1 MADHAWLLPS
11 VLLVG
16 EVLALQARFSTA
28 PFEAIDARWAT
39 LLLGLR
45 EFPRVLLSAL
55 TAVVILGWRG
65 IAEEFSRLRSAAVEQ
80 SERSAWVILQLG
92 SFALLW
98 GSAALLLERDP
109 DGGPPETWL
118 LLGWPLLAVCTA
130 GLAARATAPLGAW
143 SALLRRRWRLILTA
157 ASVGTLAWV
166 AGTWSQAQLR
176 EILRLPTLRV
186 AYAMLDP
193 FVDGAFIAPEAFQFG
208 TQNFRVDLA
217 PGCSGLDGIGLVGTF
232 TAAWLF
238 WMRKELRFPRAL
250 VLLPVGIAASW
261 LFNAMRLAMLAV
273 IGEHGSGEAAIAG
286 FHSVAGLVLFCI
298 TAIGVV
304 TIGHSARFQA
314 VRGVERAPWFDAT
327 SAYLL
332 PLLAWIGLGLL
343 AEAFPITP
351 GVRLVVRGAAVIA
364 LLAAGRRHL
373 GELARWPTKAGLIV
387 TAACGA
393 LSLFLPRAWREGVMA
408 SMEFH
413 GALEQVL
420 GAVGTLALTPLVEEL
435 AFRGYLM
442 RRPASVHFELV
453 DPRRAGWIG
462 ILLSTLL
469 FGLLHPAWHV
479 GLIYGFLFCVAY
491 AWRGRLTDAILAH
504 AVSNLTL
511 LLIA

>member
-1 MADHAWLLPS
+1 LAEHAWLLPS
-11 VLLVG
+11 ALLVG
-16 EVLALQARFSTA
+16 EVLALQGRFSTA

-45 EFPRVLLSAL
+45 EFPRLLLSAL

-65 IAEEFSRLRSAAVEQ
+65 IAEEFGRLRARALEQ
-80 SERSAWVILQLG
+80 SERSAWIVLQLG

-109 DGGPPETWL
+109 GGGPPPTWL
-118 LLGWPLLAVCTA
+118 LIGWPLLAVCSA
-130 GLAARATAPLGAW
+130 GLAARATAPLDAW
-143 SALLRRRWRLILTA
+143 IALLHRRWRLMLTA
-157 ASVGTLAWV
+157 ASVGALAWV
-166 AGTWSQAQLR
+166 AGTWSQGQLR
-176 EILRLPTLRV
+176 EVLRLPTLRV
-186 AYAMLDP
+186 AYALLDP

-208 TQNFRVDLA
+208 TQHFRVDLA

-232 TAAWLF
+232 TVAWLI

-250 VLLPVGIAASW
+250 ILLPIGIVASW
-261 LFNAMRLAMLAV
+261 LFNAVRLAMLAM

-286 FHSVAGLVLFCI
+286 FHSVAGLVLFCV

-314 VRGVERAPWFDAT
+314 ARDVERAPWFDAT

-343 AEAFPITP
+343 VEAFPIAP
-351 GVRLVVRGAAVIA
+351 GVRLFLRSVAVIL
-364 LLAAGRRHL
+364 LLAAGRRQL
-373 GELARWPTKAGLIV
+373 AELARWPTSAGLILS
-387 TAACGA
+387 AACVVV
-393 LSLFLPRAWREGVMA
+393 SLLLPTAWREGVMA
-408 SMEFH
+408 SVEVH
-413 GALEQVL
+413 GTLERIL
-420 GAVGTLALTPLVEEL
+420 GAMGTLVLTPLVEEL
-435 AFRGYLM
+435 GFRGYLM
-442 RRPASVHFELV
+442 RRPASVHFEQV
-453 DPRRAGWIG
+453 EPRRSGWTGVI
-462 ILLSTLL
+462 LSTLL

-479 GLIYGFLFCVAY
+479 GLIYGLLFCAAY

-511 LLIA
+511 LLVA